1 MKSISVSTQGG
12 IVIRRA
18 SLSEKGVSEASLF
31 AAMETTQA
39 DSANEELFGFGPSFG
54 EEAMNEFTL
63 RLQNLG
69 LEYVDD
75 FFCINYD
82 VPAWCGLRAELTTN
96 EQGYYLQKM

>member
-18 SLSEKGVSEASLF
+18 ALSEKKINETSLF
-31 AAMETTQA
+31 TAMEVTQP

-63 RLQNLG
+63 RLQSLG

-75 FFCINYD
+75 FFCINFD
-82 VPAWCGLRAELTTN
+82 IPAWCALRAELTAN
-96 EQGYYLQKM
+96 VEQGD